1 MMTKKQSSSHLRHP
15 SPGYAMRS
23 LLVMFLV
30 AGGPVLSAGCSG
42 AQANDPAP
50 VAPAAGQDVRMSEGE
65 PLSPPAPEENSEPAP
80 DEAESPTDSSDD
92 QIDGAEGEWDA
103 EDEEDATDTSY
114 DDEENGS
121 DEEEY

>member
-1 MMTKKQSSSHLRHP
+1 
-15 SPGYAMRS
+15 MRS

-30 AGGPVLSAGCSG
+30 AGGTALSAGCSG

-50 VAPAAGQDVRMSEGE
+50 MAPAAGQDVRMSEGE

-114 DDEENGS
+114 DDEGDGS
-121 DEEEY
+121 DEE